1 MSIIRLYK
9 NAYSGLSPNSWY
21 LSVVMF
27 INRSGTM
34 VVPFLSIY
42 CINQLHFSVVQA
54 GYIMALFG
62 VGSILGAFT
71 GGKLTDKIGFYDLQV
86 ITLLSGGILF
96 IILGYQRTFLTLGIG
111 TFILSFCNEAFR
123 PANSTAIAHYS
134 SPENKT
140 RSYSLNRLAVNLGW
154 AFGGGLGGYLAS
166 INYNLLFW
174 VDGCT
179 NILAALMLLK
189 LMPRA
194 AIKKSEVKPVATGP
208 VSSAYKDKTYLWFI
222 FLSTIFGLCFFQF
235 FIMEPVFYK
244 LNWHFGERLIGF
256 LLALNGLLIV
266 AIEMV
271 LINYLEG
278 KRHALIY
285 IVWGVLITG
294 FGFVLLNILPAG
306 ITTAILVVVLV
317 TLGEIMS
324 MPFMN
329 SFWIARTN
337 NYNRGEYAALYTMSW
352 SAAQILAP
360 AMGSQVI
367 NYGGFRSL
375 WWLLG
380 ILSLLTAA
388 GYYLLYH
395 NNNKSIIET
404 VTAEEIAGLPE
415 QLP

>member
-1 MSIIRLYK
+1 VSIIHLYK
-9 NAYSGLSPNSWY
+9 KAYSGLSPNSWY
-21 LSVVMF
+21 LSIVMF

-62 VGSILGAFT
+62 IGSIFGAFT

-96 IILGYQRTFLTLGIG
+96 VALGYQRTFLTLGIG

-166 INYNLLFW
+166 INYHLLFW

-189 LMPRA
+189 LMPRD
-194 AIKKSEVKPVATGP
+194 AIKKSEVKPAKTGP

-235 FIMEPVFYK
+235 FIMEPVFFK
-244 LNWHFGERLIGF
+244 LNWHFNERLIGL

-271 LINYLEG
+271 LINYLES
-278 KRHALIY
+278 KRHALTY

-306 ITTAILVVVLV
+306 ISTAILVVVLV

-367 NYGGFRSL
+367 YYGGFKSL

-380 ILSLLTAA
+380 ILSLLTAG
-388 GYYLLYH
+388 GYYLLYS
-395 NNNKSIIET
+395 NNKTAIET
-404 VTAEEIAGLPE
+404 VPAEEIAGLPE

>member
-1 MSIIRLYK
+1 MSIIHLYK
-9 NAYSGLSPNSWY
+9 KAYSGLSLNSWY

-42 CINQLHFSVVQA
+42 CINQLGFNVLQA
-54 GYIMALFG
+54 GYVMALFG
-62 VGSILGAFT
+62 VGAILGAFI
-71 GGKLTDKIGFYDLQV
+71 GGKLTDKFGFYDLQV
-86 ITLLSGGILF
+86 FTLLSGGILF
-96 IILGYQRTFLTLGIG
+96 IILGYQRTFLSLAIG
-111 TFILSFCNEAFR
+111 TFVLSFCSEAFR

-166 INYNLLFW
+166 INYHLLFW

-194 AIKKSEVKPVATGP
+194 AIKKSEVKPIATGP
-208 VSSAYKDKTYLWFI
+208 VSSAYKDTTYLWFI
-222 FLSTIFGLCFFQF
+222 FLSTVFGLCFFQF

-244 LNWHFGERLIGF
+244 LKWHLDERLIGA
-256 LLALNGLLIV
+256 LLALNGILIV

-278 KRHALIY
+278 KRHALTY

-294 FGFVLLNILPAG
+294 LGFILLNILPPG
-306 ITTAILVVVLV
+306 VVTALIVVVLV

-337 NYNRGEYAALYTMSW
+337 VYNRGEYAALYTMSW
-352 SAAQILAP
+352 SAAQVFAP
-360 AMGSQVI
+360 ALGSQVI
-367 NYGGFRSL
+367 NYGGFASL

-380 ILSLLTAA
+380 ILSAMAA
-388 GYYLLYH
+388 LGYYLLYK
-395 NNNKSIIET
+395 NGNKNAIET
-404 VTAEEIAGLPE
+404 VPPEEIAALPE

>member
-1 MSIIRLYK
+1 MPSLTQLYK
-9 NAYSGLSPNSWY
+9 KAYSGLSPNSWY
-21 LSVVMF
+21 LSIVMF

-62 VGSILGAFT
+62 IGSIFGAFT

-96 IILGYQRTFLTLGIG
+96 IVLGYQRTFLTLGIG

-166 INYNLLFW
+166 INYHLLFW

-194 AIKKSEVKPVATGP
+194 AIKKSEVKPIQAGP

-244 LNWHFGERLIGF
+244 LSWHFGERLIGF

-285 IVWGVLITG
+285 IIWGVLITG

-306 ITTAILVVVLV
+306 IATAILVVILV

-360 AMGSQVI
+360 AIGSQVI
-367 NYGGFRSL
+367 YYGGFKSL

-380 ILSLLTAA
+380 VLSLLTAG
-388 GYYLLYH
+388 GYYLLY
-395 NNNKSIIET
+395 NNNKNPIET
-404 VTAEEIAGLPE
+404 VAAEDIAALPE
-415 QLP
+415 QLL

>member
-1 MSIIRLYK
+1 
-9 NAYSGLSPNSWY
+9 
-21 LSVVMF
+21 
-27 INRSGTM
+27 
-34 VVPFLSIY
+34 
-42 CINQLHFSVVQA
+42 
-54 GYIMALFG
+54 MALFG
-62 VGSILGAFT
+62 VGSVIGAFM

-86 ITLLSGGILF
+86 VTLLSGGILF
-96 IILGYQRTFLTLGIG
+96 IILGYQRTFMSLAIG

-166 INYNLLFW
+166 INYHLLFW

-194 AIKKSEVKPVATGP
+194 AIKKSEIKAKPTSPVA
-208 VSSAYKDKTYLWFI
+208 SAYQDKTYLWFI

-244 LNWHFGERLIGF
+244 LNWHLGERLIGA
-256 LLALNGLLIV
+256 LLALNGILIV
-266 AIEMV
+266 IIEMV

-278 KRHALIY
+278 KRHALTY

-294 FGFVLLNILPAG
+294 TGFVLLNILPAG
-306 ITTAILVVVLV
+306 VATAVLVVIMV

-337 NYNRGEYAALYTMSW
+337 NYNRGEYAALYTISW
-352 SAAQILAP
+352 SVAQVVAP
-360 AMGSQVI
+360 ALGSQVI
-367 NYGGFRSL
+367 KYSGFASL

-380 ILSLLTAA
+380 VLSVLTAA
-388 GYYLLYH
+388 GYYLLYRSS
-395 NNNKSIIET
+395 NKTGIE
-404 VTAEEIAGLPE
+404 VVPVEEMAELPD
-415 QLP
+415 QIL

>member
-1 MSIIRLYK
+1 
-9 NAYSGLSPNSWY
+9 NSWY

-42 CINQLHFSVVQA
+42 CINQLGFNVLQA
-54 GYIMALFG
+54 GYVMALFG
-62 VGSILGAFT
+62 VGAILGAFI
-71 GGKLTDKIGFYDLQV
+71 GGKLTDRFGFYDLQV
-86 ITLLSGGILF
+86 FTLLSGGIMF
-96 IILGYQRTFLTLGIG
+96 IILGYQRTFLSLAIG
-111 TFILSFCNEAFR
+111 TFVLSFCSEAFR

-134 SPENKT
+134 SSENKT

-166 INYNLLFW
+166 INYHLLFW

-194 AIKKSEVKPVATGP
+194 AIKKSEIKPVATGP
-208 VSSAYKDKTYLWFI
+208 VSSAYKDTTYLWFI

-244 LNWHFGERLIGF
+244 LNWHLDERLIGA
-256 LLALNGLLIV
+256 LLALNGLIIV

-271 LINYLEG
+271 LINSLEG
-278 KRHALIY
+278 KRHALTY
-285 IVWGVLITG
+285 IVWGVMITG
-294 FGFVLLNILPAG
+294 FAFILLNILPPG
-306 ITTAILVVVLV
+306 VLTAVLVVILV

-352 SAAQILAP
+352 SAAQVFAP
-360 AMGSQVI
+360 ALGSQVI
-367 NYGGFRSL
+367 NYGGFASL

-380 ILSLLTAA
+380 ILSALAA
-388 GYYLLYH
+388 LGYYLLYR
-395 NNNKSIIET
+395 NGNKTAIET
-404 VTAEEIAGLPE
+404 VPAEEIAALPE

>member
-1 MSIIRLYK
+1 VSIIHLYK
-9 NAYSGLSPNSWY
+9 KAYSGLSPNSWY
-21 LSVVMF
+21 LSVVML

-62 VGSILGAFT
+62 IGSIFGAFT
-71 GGKLTDKIGFYDLQV
+71 GGKLTDRIGFYDLQV

-96 IILGYQRTFLTLGIG
+96 VVLGYQRTFLSLGIG

-134 SPENKT
+134 SPDNKT

-166 INYNLLFW
+166 INYHLLFW

-194 AIKKSEVKPVATGP
+194 AIKKSEVKPIQTGP
-208 VSSAYKDKTYLWFI
+208 ISSAYKDKTYLWFI

-278 KRHALIY
+278 KRHALTY

-306 ITTAILVVVLV
+306 IATAILVVVLI

-367 NYGGFRSL
+367 YYGGFRSL

-395 NNNKSIIET
+395 NNKSPIET
-404 VTAEEIAGLPE
+404 VAAEEIAALPE
-415 QLP
+415 QLL

>member
-1 MSIIRLYK
+1 VSIIHLYK
-9 NAYSGLSPNSWY
+9 KAYSGLSPNSWY

-42 CINQLHFSVVQA
+42 CINQLGFNVVQA

-62 VGSILGAFT
+62 AGSIVGAFM

-86 ITLLSGGILF
+86 VTLLSGGILF
-96 IILGYQRTFLTLGIG
+96 IILGYQRTFLSLAIG

-166 INYNLLFW
+166 INYHLLFW

-194 AIKKSEVKPVATGP
+194 AIKKSEIKPEAKGPVA
-208 VSSAYKDKTYLWFI
+208 SAYKDKTYLWFI

-244 LNWHFGERLIGF
+244 LNWQLGERLIGS
-256 LLALNGLLIV
+256 LLALNGILIV
-266 AIEMV
+266 VIEMV

-294 FGFVLLNILPAG
+294 SAFVLLNILPSG
-306 ITTAILVVVLV
+306 VPTAILVVTLV

-337 NYNRGEYAALYTMSW
+337 NYNRGEYAALYTISW
-352 SAAQILAP
+352 SVAQVLAP
-360 AMGSQVI
+360 ALGSQVI
-367 NYGGFRSL
+367 NYGGFASL

-380 ILSLLTAA
+380 ILSALTAG

-395 NNNKSIIET
+395 SNNKTAIET
-404 VTAEEIAGLPE
+404 VSTEQIATLPQ

>member
-1 MSIIRLYK
+1 VSIIHLYK
-9 NAYSGLSPNSWY
+9 KAYSGLSPNSWY
-21 LSVVMF
+21 LSVVML

-62 VGSILGAFT
+62 IGSIFGAFT
-71 GGKLTDKIGFYDLQV
+71 GGKLTDRIGFYDLQV

-96 IILGYQRTFLTLGIG
+96 VVLGYQRTFLSLGIG

-166 INYNLLFW
+166 INYHLLFW

-189 LMPRA
+189 LMPRD
-194 AIKKSEVKPVATGP
+194 AIKKSEVKPAKTGP

-235 FIMEPVFYK
+235 FIMEPVFFK
-244 LNWHFGERLIGF
+244 LNWHFNERLIGL

-278 KRHALIY
+278 KRHALTY

-306 ITTAILVVVLV
+306 IATAILVVVLV

-329 SFWIARTN
+329 SV
-337 NYNRGEYAALYTMSW
+337 LD
-352 SAAQILAP
+352 SA
-360 AMGSQVI
+360 
-367 NYGGFRSL
+367 Y
-375 WWLLG
+375 
-380 ILSLLTAA
+380 
-388 GYYLLYH
+388 
-395 NNNKSIIET
+395 K
-404 VTAEEIAGLPE
+404 
-415 QLP
+415 